1 MSDSAT
7 DIFKKRRDERYY
19 STLIGKY
26 LMDSEMKFRTIFSEL
41 RGTYVYVIFLKLNPY
56 KE

>member
-7 DIFKKRRDERYY
+7 DILKKRKDEGFYF
-19 STLIGKY
+19 TLIGKY
-26 LMDSEMKFRTIFSEL
+26 LMDSKMKLREFSEFP
-41 RGTYVYVIFLKLNPY
+41 GTYVYVIFLIFKQY